1 MIGDFYEG
9 SDLKL
14 KIELEGM
21 EFNQASDYYKIDL
34 YNNDK
39 KLTYTRADMKDD
51 GEGNYYLPIQYDQIE
66 SGSLVLVI
74 TAEVEDVDFPNGKR
88 REVLK
93 PINICTIKK
102 VAR

>member
-21 EFNQASDYYKIDL
+21 GFNQDSDHYTIDL
-34 YNNDK
+34 YNNDR
-39 KLTYTRADMKDD
+39 KLTYTERDIKDD
-51 GEGNYYLPIQYDQIE
+51 REGNHYLPIQYDQLE

-74 TAEVEDVDFPNGKR
+74 TAEVDDIDFPNGKR